1 MRDIIVTLTND
12 ISAELNEIEQ
22 FLLQN
27 NFILQ
32 QKTEKKTRKI
42 STVLE

>member
-32 QKTEKKTRKI
+32 QNTEKKTRKI